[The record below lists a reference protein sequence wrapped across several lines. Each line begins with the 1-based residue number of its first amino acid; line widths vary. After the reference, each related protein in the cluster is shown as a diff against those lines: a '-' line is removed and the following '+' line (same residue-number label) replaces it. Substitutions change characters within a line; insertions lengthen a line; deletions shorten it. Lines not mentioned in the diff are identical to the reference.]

1 MLNSIVLMGRLVAD
15 PDLRTTTSNIS
26 VASFTLAVERNFADK
41 ATGKREA
48 DFIDIVAWRSTAEF
62 VNRYFRKGQLVCVQG
77 SLQSRKWQDKDGN
90 NRVNWEV
97 QADNVFF
104 AESKKDSG
112 SSDSGYSAPA
122 RREEPSTFS
131 SGNES
136 DYTPIPDDD
145 LPF

>member
-26 VASFTLAVERNFADK
+26 VVSFTLAVERNFADRT
-41 ATGKREA
+41 TGKREA

-62 VNRYFRKGQLVCVQG
+62 VNRYFKKGQLVCVQG

-90 NRVNWEV
+90 NRVSWEV
-97 QADNVFF
+97 QADNVYF
-104 AESKKDSG
+104 AEAKRDSLNN
-112 SSDSGYSAPA
+112 DSNYSAPA
-122 RREEPSTFS
+122 HHEEPSTFS
-131 SGNES
+131 SGSDS